1 MPRRA
6 PILHV
11 TAPARFGGLERVVEG
26 LLLGLHGRGEA
37 VALLAILDPGA
48 TLPEWAQGLAA
59 QGVAVHPMHAGGRR
73 YDREYAAIR
82 DALARERPAVVHTHG
97 YRADV
102 IAGAAARRLGL
113 PTATTLHGFTRYGLK
128 NRLFEYLQLRNAARS
143 DAVIAVSAALE
154 TELAARGVPRERIAL
169 IPNRLGPSVVSYA
182 SREAARA
189 RLGLPSDGTVVGW
202 MGRLGYEKD
211 PVTFVN
217 AFARLQRPGTLACVV
232 GDGPERAAAE
242 AAATAGSVGDALR
255 FTGGIP
261 DAGKLLA
268 AFDVL
273 VLSSRTEGT
282 PMVVLEAAQAG
293 TPVVATRV
301 GGLPALLGEDGGW
314 LVGSGD
320 VQGLSDAIAA
330 ALDAPDE
337 ARRRALALQARLG
350 DAESAA
356 WLDRHQALY
365 HRLRRDA

>member
-26 LLLGLHGRGEA
+26 LLLGLHARGEP

-59 QGVAVHPMHAGGRR
+59 QGIAVHPMNAGGRR

-82 DALARERPAVVHTHG
+82 DFLARERPAVVHTHG
-97 YRADV
+97 YRTDV
-102 IAGAAARRLGL
+102 IAGAAARRLGFV
-113 PTATTLHGFTRYGLK
+113 TVTTLHGFTRYGMK
-128 NRLFEYLQLRNAARS
+128 NRLFEFLQLRSAARA
-143 DAVIAVSAALE
+143 DAVIAVSAALQ
-154 TELAARGVPRERIAL
+154 TELAARGVPRERLAL
-169 IPNRLGPSVVSYA
+169 IPNRLGPSVVGYA
-182 SREAARA
+182 TREAARGV
-189 RLGLPSDGTVVGW
+189 LGLPRDGRVVGW

-211 PVTFVN
+211 PVAFVE
-217 AFARLQRPGTLACVV
+217 AFARLQRPGTLACIV

-242 AAATAGSVGDALR
+242 AAAQAGGVGDTLR

-314 LVGSGD
+314 LVRAGD
-320 VQGLSDAIAA
+320 AQGLSDAITA
-330 ALDAPDE
+330 ALAAPDE
-337 ARRRALALQARLG
+337 ARRRALALQSRLG